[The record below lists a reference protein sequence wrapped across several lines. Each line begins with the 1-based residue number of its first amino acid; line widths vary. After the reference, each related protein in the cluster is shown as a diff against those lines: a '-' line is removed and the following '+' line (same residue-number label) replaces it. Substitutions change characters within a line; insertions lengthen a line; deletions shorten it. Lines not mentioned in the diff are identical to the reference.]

1 MSHVEKSAKSKTRDE
16 IVAILLESIQR
27 TGSTWFNHK
36 VIGSPPSQSDNWPRQ
51 LLPSS
56 TSLIIWDTFGEYVYT
71 FDSLYWEEDL
81 YSVFR
86 RHADEAELQ
95 WNLKNGILPNFFID
109 CTINELRKVLPKH
122 DFWILNNAPDD
133 YEVKIAYNSVFDE
146 LTVSVEGGGQL
157 SEYQAFEQAREL
169 IANRTNFKKLF
180 VLRFVCY

>member
-1 MSHVEKSAKSKTRDE
+1 MSHVEKSAKLKTRDE

-36 VIGSPPSQSDNWPRQ
+36 VIGSSPSQSDDWPRQ

-95 WNLKNGILPNFFID
+95 WNLKHGILPNFFID

-122 DFWILNNAPDD
+122 DFWILNNAPND
-133 YEVKIAYNSVFDE
+133 YEVKIVYNSVFDE

-157 SEYQAFEQAREL
+157 SEYQASEQAREL
-169 IANRTNFKKLF
+169 IANRANFKNFL
-180 VLRFVCY
+180 Y